1 MAGCSRTFM
10 VPLQFRPDETGT
22 TIIQTLKDVVEVK

>member
-1 MAGCSRTFM
+1 M